1 MRVTTLDEAF
11 MNKQKNDKTKISRL
25 AIVSFTT
32 GLLGILSFFL
42 MFNWSQGEFLILP
55 TFLLGF
61 ICLITGIVS
70 ARQKMVLRE
79 IRLID
84 RYILMSGFGIIIG
97 ACILLWFILAVLI
110 HY

>member
-1 MRVTTLDEAF
+1 MSKQIKDEE
-11 MNKQKNDKTKISRL
+11 KISKL

-32 GLLGILSFFL
+32 GLLAILSFFL
-42 MFNWSQGEFLILP
+42 MFNWFQGEKLILP
-55 TFLLGF
+55 TLLISF
-61 ICLITGIVS
+61 ICLITGIIS

-84 RYILMSGFGIIIG
+84 RYILMSGFGIVIG
-97 ACILLWFILAVLI
+97 ACILSWFILAVFI